1 MSAVIKTRKAK
12 RESSIASVMRK
23 SFARFSI
30 DDNLRSISIART
42 PDAFIRH
49 GANWGRLVKDQMA
62 TIAKERGLTIASWS
76 DYSEKS
82 EHGLRVFFTTT
93 LASFRSV
100 FQGDI
105 YADMLNHPKNK
116 HAFEFIN
123 AVVVNGDENRGTV
136 SISYKSLNA
145 KSKVEIRN
153 TLKDVLKEMDKR
165 ITGFQS
171 DSQRDDENSD
181 VMSFN
186 FTYKDIP
193 ILSDADSYRVRQEA
207 EKNK

>member
-1 MSAVIKTRKAK
+1 MSTVIKTRKAK
-12 RESSIASVMRK
+12 REPSIASVMRK
-23 SFARFSI
+23 SFVRFSI
-30 DDNLRSISIART
+30 DDDLRSISIART

-49 GANWGRLVKDQMA
+49 GANWSRLVKDQMSA
-62 TIAKERGLTIASWS
+62 IAKERGLTIASWS

-105 YADMLNHPKNK
+105 YADMMNHPKNK

-123 AVVVNGDENRGTV
+123 AVSLSGDENRGSV
-136 SISYKSLNA
+136 RISFKILNEN
-145 KSKVEIRN
+145 SKTEIRN
-153 TLKDVLKEMDKR
+153 TLKEVLKEMDKR
-165 ITGFQS
+165 ITAFQAGFKP
-171 DSQRDDENSD
+171 DDKNPEIL
-181 VMSFN
+181 SFN

-193 ILSDADSYRVRQEA
+193 LLSDADSYRVRQEA